1 MVAVAIALRVET
13 LVVAGYHFGDF
24 QHRVVVQLG
33 QRVFLLQR
41 LSCNRRCCGAGRLLS
56 CGGGLVMLCL
66 NDMASMVTNT
76 IITSINFLVI
86 DGALFI
92 PLLPYS
98 TLDLP

>member
-33 QRVFLLQR
+33 QGVFLLQR

-66 NDMASMVTNT
+66 NDMASIATNT
-76 IITSINFLVI
+76 ITGCFLTPPGRVGE
-86 DGALFI
+86 DKSSQMLSVF
-92 PLLPYS
+92 LEF
-98 TLDLP
+98 